1 MVRADTT
8 VIIYCPVCGG
18 HPLGSAIM
26 MLPTAALSLLLAP
39 EGPPPPDTWQGH
51 EAECRRLEDAVVAGS
66 REPGPGYVAAGDEC
80 RGAFEAV
87 PDGGKAMDQRSYFL
101 FEAHRL
107 YQLAHAAGDAAGL
120 CADRRALEMF
130 AVQLSALKPGERARD
145 RQDVKKMQEQVTAQL
160 AAPCPNG
167 KPKAMPK
174 EQVRDGTAA
183 HHVTPTSVAST
194 LRPTPSPA
202 RSDPGPT
209 RPRRPLR
216 IAGGTTLGLG
226 LGLGAGMIGALV
238 HGGALHEQ
246 AAAMTYE
253 GQLIPEADVGQFTS
267 IDARGHRADS
277 AAIGLG
283 VAGGLLAVVGVSLL
297 VVDAR
302 QGRAAR
308 RVALGSSVLPT
319 AGIRLTMEF

>member
-1 MVRADTT
+1 MKIVRADTT
-8 VIIYCPVCGG
+8 VAINCPACGG
-18 HPLGSAIM
+18 HPLGSTIM

-39 EGPPPPDTWQGH
+39 DGPPPPDTWQGH

-66 REPGPGYVAAGDEC
+66 REAGAGYVAAGDRC
-80 RGAFEAV
+80 RRAFETV
-87 PDGGKAMDQRSYFL
+87 PDGDRAMDQRSYFV

-107 YQLAHAAGDAAGL
+107 YQLAHDAGDTAGL

-130 AVQLSALKPGERARD
+130 AAQLSALKPGERARD
-145 RQDVKKMQEQVTAQL
+145 RQDVKTMQEQVTAQL
-160 AAPCPNG
+160 TAPCPDDR
-167 KPKAMPK
+167 PMARAE
-174 EQVRDGTAA
+174 EQFQDGTAA
-183 HHVTPTSVAST
+183 QHVTPASAASMP
-194 LRPTPSPA
+194 RPPT

-216 IAGGTTLGLG
+216 IAGGTALGLG
-226 LGLGAGMIGALV
+226 LGLGGGTIGALV
-238 HGGALHEQ
+238 HGAALHEQ

-253 GQLIPEADVGQFTS
+253 GQLVPEADARQFTS

-283 VAGGLLAVVGVSLL
+283 VAGGLFAVVGVALL

-302 QGRAAR
+302 QGRAPR
-308 RVALGSSVLPT
+308 RLALGSCILPT